1 MGFSKATHRN
11 FLVKTYDGNIFHL
24 NGCHDVVKDDDD
36 ELSYRE
42 GCLMD
47 FSGAKN
53 ILYALIGMI

>member
-1 MGFSKATHRN
+1 MSQS
-11 FLVKTYDGNIFHL
+11 DGGESQGDSSNSEIM
-24 NGCHDVVKDDDD
+24 DVVKDDDD